1 MKLNSIWQ
9 KLFKVLKVG
18 FESKKNHIKVEEMLY
33 YKTFYINYIQS
44 KLWQGVFF
52 NISRNKNYKAFLW
65 KEFKSKVNNAKI
77 NVGYLHTELC
87 RKTAKI
93 NGMCS
98 IFTNFQ

>member
-44 KLWQGVFF
+44 KLWQGVFLIF
-52 NISRNKNYKAFLW
+52 QEIKTTKHFCGKNLSLK
-65 KEFKSKVNNAKI
+65 
-77 NVGYLHTELC
+77 
-87 RKTAKI
+87 
-93 NGMCS
+93 
-98 IFTNFQ
+98 